1 MLSSATNTV
10 VRDGVVPNAAGT
22 RPDFPYYREPF
33 NASDQVGLQA
43 IQGEHWIWLG
53 D

>member
-1 MLSSATNTV
+1 MATNTV

-33 NASDQVGLQA
+33 NASDQVGLHKRNYA
-43 IQGEHWIWLG
+43 RGKPAY
-53 D
+53 